1 MRIDLETWLHAVCA
15 DPLTTQSAGKLA
27 CVLVRGFKNS
37 SSGSYQVSF
46 ERLADLSGVYSL
58 QTLRHSLD
66 RLRSRGWLIVERDQR
81 TPRDDLLANNTGR
94 GRGRIR
100 KTNPR
105 PALSHGGPIR

>member
-1 MRIDLETWLHAVCA
+1 MRIDLEAWLHAVCA

-46 ERLADLSGVYSL
+46 ERLADLSGVHSL
-58 QTLRHSLD
+58 RTLRHSLD

-81 TPRDDLLANNTGR
+81 TPQMGMIYWPTVPAEVEAEAKRTHG
-94 GRGRIR
+94 
-100 KTNPR
+100 PR
-105 PALSHGGPIR
+105 WSR